1 LANKEFLSKHLLS
14 EQRCLSD
21 KIYDQHK
28 KFAFQVANKM
38 IDANLLVF
46 IGAW

>member
-1 LANKEFLSKHLLS
+1 MVNNEFLSKHLLS
-14 EQRCLSD
+14 EQSCLPG
-21 KIYDQHK
+21 KIYDQLK

-46 IGAW
+46 TGI